1 MLGKIG
7 PSVVH
12 YLLSSHLY
20 NRLSPASLKKAFIPV
35 TQSPSEPPNDPRRA
49 EPTTGPSRPLSF
61 EEMVALLAAFLTLG
75 SLLFWGLSRGGMN
88 IFDDPVAG
96 AGAPVIVPLEDAEVE
111 IGEDEVETGAG
122 IGSVAVLP
130 GADDDGRL
138 SARERLAQRAA
149 ARRIAATRRGALSD
163 QIGVGTAGAAAGI
176 ATRPDRVTA
185 EEPIGPTMA
194 PEASTPTTRVAPSAA
209 ATAVP
214 QDAINFKDVPEGYW
228 AKPYIDAL
236 SSRELTAGFE
246 DGFFRPD
253 EPVTR
258 AQIANIVSK
267 AFELEADEEELA
279 FSDVADGYWARER
292 IEETVRGGFMTGY
305 PDDTFAPD
313 ADVTRTEAFTTL
325 VTGLGIEPPTDIQQ
339 TVSRYADADA
349 IPNWANDK
357 IAAATTN
364 SLVVNYPNLDQL
376 NPEQPTTRAELAAM
390 IYQALA
396 LQGAVEPIDSEYVV
410 QP

>member
-1 MLGKIG
+1 M
-7 PSVVH
+7 
-12 YLLSSHLY
+12 
-20 NRLSPASLKKAFIPV
+20 

-49 EPTTGPSRPLSF
+49 EPVTGPSRPLSF
-61 EEMVALLAAFLTLG
+61 EEMVAALVAFLTLG
-75 SLLFWGLSRGGMN
+75 SLLFWGLSRGSMN
-88 IFDDPVAG
+88 IFDDPVTG
-96 AGAPVIVPLEDAEVE
+96 MGTPVIVPSEDSEVE
-111 IGEDEVETGAG
+111 LGTDEVETE
-122 IGSVAVLP
+122 IGVGPVAVLP
-130 GADDDGRL
+130 SVDEDEPL
-138 SARERLAQRAA
+138 SARERLARRAA
-149 ARRIAATRRGALSD
+149 ARRIAAARRGALSD
-163 QIGVGTAGAAAGI
+163 RIGVGTAGAAAGI
-176 ATRPDRVTA
+176 AARPDRVTA
-185 EEPIGPTMA
+185 EEPVEQTVA

-214 QDAINFKDVPEGYW
+214 QDAINFEDVPEGYW

-236 SSRELTAGFE
+236 SSRELTSGFE

-267 AFELEADEEELA
+267 AFELEADKEELA
-279 FSDVADGYWARER
+279 FSDVPDDNWARER

-305 PDDTFAPD
+305 PDDTFAPN
-313 ADVTRTEAFTTL
+313 ANVTRAEAFTTL
-325 VTGLGIEPPTDIQQ
+325 VTGLGIEPPTDVQQ

-357 IAAATTN
+357 IAAATTSN
-364 SLVVNYPNLDQL
+364 LIVNYPNLDQL

-396 LQGAVEPIDSEYVV
+396 LQGAVESIDSEYVV